1 MNPDK
6 FLDKTFT
13 YKIHPKD
20 YEVIK
25 DYFVKKQGWVYIAN
39 SPNYELDENHSK
51 NINMLKI
58 GRTKKNPFER
68 AKSLSSSGVPYD
80 YNIVFSLPFFNQ
92 FIAEKNVHNRLKK
105 LRGPKEF
112 FRVSQADAINA
123 VQEEYNN
130 ERNLLSRFFN
140 VDMLND
146 DINLVEYAIKNKS

>member
-6 FLDKTFT
+6 FLDQTFT

-20 YEVIK
+20 HEVIK
-25 DYFVKKQGWVYIAN
+25 DYFIKKQGWVYIAN
-39 SPNYELDENHSK
+39 SPNYELPENDG
-51 NINMLKI
+51 IRMLKI
-58 GRTKKNPFER
+58 GRTGKNPFER
-68 AKSLSSSGVPYD
+68 AKSLSSSGVAYD
-80 YNIVFSLPFFNQ
+80 YDIVFSLPFFNQ

-112 FRVSQADAINA
+112 FRVSQSDAINA

-140 VDMLND
+140 IDMLDD
-146 DINLVEYAIKNKS
+146 DISLIEYAIKNKC